1 MNMKWL
7 QEQVQDRNTD
17 WLEYGNVRVSY
28 SGDLAIFNYTLDA
41 EKENRWNWLERVSR
55 GLMLNWK
62 TGEIVARSFDKF
74 HNYGH
79 RGHYPDRDAYMIQ
92 ILEKLDGSLGILYH
106 NQESGFAISTRGSL
120 ESEQAIW
127 ATDYL
132 NRNFDLYG
140 LPDEWTLI
148 FEIIYPENR
157 IVVNYDGFQGLVLL
171 AIRNRFTGDYV
182 SWNQVQDVAM
192 LHGFELPKVYN
203 FHNVTEILENLD
215 HLGGNKEG
223 YVVEYSDGS
232 RFKFKGDRYLELH
245 RIVTN
250 ATFNRILEAVRWG
263 TYDDMIANVP
273 DEFLQDIK
281 TWKRQIDFTVQSV
294 SRMVESVFELAP
306 KNNRKIFAGWVM
318 ENYKSLAPYLFNKLD
333 GKDYRDLICK
343 KEFK

>member
-132 NRNFDLYG
+132 NRNFDLTD
-140 LPDEWTLI
+140 LPNEWTLL
-148 FEIIYPENR
+148 FETIYPENR
-157 IVVNYDGFQGLVLL
+157 IVVNYDDFQGLVLL
-171 AIRNRFTGDYV
+171 AIRNRFTGDYID
-182 SWNQVQDVAM
+182 WHIVQDVA
-192 LHGFELPKVYN
+192 LQCGFELPSVYCFN
-203 FHNVTEILENLD
+203 NVTEILENLD
-215 HLGGNKEG
+215 HLDGNKEG

-273 DEFLQDIK
+273 NEFLM
-281 TWKRQIDFTVQSV
+281 QIREWHQEIDDMIYEIS
-294 SRMVESVFELAP
+294 MAVESVFETRPDGDRKVFAFWVN
-306 KNNRKIFAGWVM
+306 KNH
-318 ENYKSLAPYLFNKLD
+318 SDLAPYLFCKLD
-333 GKDYRDLICK
+333 DKDYRDLIFK